1 MRILVIGGGGQ
12 VGTRIIEQAK
22 NQFAV
27 YATYQARRPP
37 LDESKS
43 FHVDKTNRQAVLN
56 LFEKLE
62 PEVAIDTAALHN
74 VDYCETHRDEAW
86 TVNVEGT
93 RNVAEACKKYG
104 SRMIFVSTDYV
115 FDGVKGNYTEDDTTN
130 PINHYG
136 VTKLEAERTIA
147 QTLSDYVIARPS
159 VIYGYV
165 PISQRQSS
173 SGKPLNFAMW
183 LAQKLRNEEPLKIVT
198 DQYGSPT
205 LADSLAET
213 LLKLAQS
220 DKTGVYHTAGGTR
233 LNRYEFAV
241 KIAKKLKFKA
251 TLITPIMTSQ
261 LKQAAMRP
269 MDSSLSV
276 EKIEIHLGLRMP
288 TIDEALEKFKRQS
301 VRGETL

>member
-1 MRILVIGGGGQ
+1 VRILVIGGGGQ
-12 VGTRIIEQAK
+12 VGTKIIEQAK

-37 LDESKS
+37 IDESKS